1 LDRLLT
7 TEEKSREP
15 SGPEVVLDRV
25 LEEVKKLSGTINAL
39 VDRGAQTGGV
49 KSAGKAVINGESAL
63 IGEPKRGTRGTL
75 PDLNTIV
82 SRLRL
87 SLPIMRAA

>member
-1 LDRLLT
+1 L
-7 TEEKSREP
+7 
-15 SGPEVVLDRV
+15 EVRK
-25 LEEVKKLSGTINAL
+25 EVRKLSGAINAL
-39 VDRGAQTGGV
+39 VDHAVQTGGV
-49 KSAGKAVINGESAL
+49 KSAGRVAGTPDKASV
-63 IGEPKRGTRGTL
+63 GEPRRITKNSM

>member
-1 LDRLLT
+1 M
-7 TEEKSREP
+7 
-15 SGPEVVLDRV
+15 DRV

-49 KSAGKAVINGESAL
+49 KSAGKAMVSSEQAL
-63 IGEPKRGTRGTL
+63 IGEPKRGTRSTM

-87 SLPIMRAA
+87 SLPIMRAAQVDASVRRLLLA

>member
-1 LDRLLT
+1 MDSLLT

-49 KSAGKAVINGESAL
+49 KSPGKAVINGESAL
-63 IGEPKRGTRGTL
+63 IG
-75 PDLNTIV
+75 
-82 SRLRL
+82 
-87 SLPIMRAA
+87 